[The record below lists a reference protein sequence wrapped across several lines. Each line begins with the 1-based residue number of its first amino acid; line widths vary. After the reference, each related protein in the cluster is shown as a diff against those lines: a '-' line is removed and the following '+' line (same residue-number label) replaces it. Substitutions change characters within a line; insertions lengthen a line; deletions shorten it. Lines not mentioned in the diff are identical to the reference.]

1 MKAKLLV
8 IHHSSFILHHF
19 FFILS
24 ILSIL
29 FESYFA

>member
-1 MKAKLLV
+1 MMNEKQLAF
-8 IHHSSFILHHF
+8 HSSFILHHF

-29 FESYFA
+29 LIFVSN